1 MKLQY
6 PRPNSSNR
14 NLARLAGISVPAAAM
29 LLLALTPAC
38 GGKSKGT
45 APDLAKAEGRRQ
57 PSGSSDTLPAFKYM
71 VNNLTIRV
79 GGGLTMPGPSDP
91 RFQGAVFSIDPPLPH
106 GLDLIAATGAFSG
119 SPIEASPATVY
130 TVTAT
135 RGKAT
140 STATLTL
147 TVKPGIE
154 LGEPS

>member
-1 MKLQY
+1 M
-6 PRPNSSNR
+6 
-14 NLARLAGISVPAAAM
+14 V
-29 LLLALTPAC
+29 LLALTPAC

-45 APDLAKAEGRRQ
+45 APDLAKVEDRKQ
-57 PSGSSDTLPAFKYM
+57 PSRASDSLPAFKYM

-79 GGGLTMPGPSDP
+79 GGGLTMSGPSDP
-91 RFQGAVFSIDPPLPH
+91 RFQGAVFTVDPPLPH

-119 SPIEASPATVY
+119 SPVEASPATVY

-147 TVKPGIE
+147 TVRPGIE
-154 LGEPS
+154 FEEQP